1 MDEAK
6 LTQAA
11 NRYRTLV
18 RAVNARRGMRRKDE
32 KPPENHWKK
41 RFPELEKELLDT
53 YYKFKGWNKEGIPT
67 KESLH
72 ELGLDYVSEDFIQRG
87 ILTDSE
93 ETPSKEASSEPE
105 KQ

>member
-1 MDEAK
+1 MDETK
-6 LTQAA
+6 LTEAA
-11 NRYRTLV
+11 KRYRTLV
-18 RAVNARRGMRRKDE
+18 RAINIRRGMKRKDE

-41 RFPELEKELLDT
+41 RFPELEKDLLDA

-87 ILTDSE
+87 IL
-93 ETPSKEASSEPE
+93 EASLETAQ
-105 KQ
+105 K